1 MTDDASGR
9 ALSRLHIGAF
19 NCGIE
24 GWINTDITMHL
35 WIARLPFAA
44 KALHLAGL
52 LSDARYAEHQQGKF
66 AGLRY
71 MDLTRPLPFA
81 DGSLSAV
88 FSAHVFEHLFPD
100 EVERLAREIVRVLAP
115 GGVCR
120 IVVPDME
127 RIVALY
133 DPAAPQAFLKG
144 VFEIE
149 RRKEAAFAHH
159 WGYTRASLA
168 ALFREAGCAETHTRA
183 YREGVCPDI
192 DRLDNR
198 PDESI
203 FFEAIK

>member
-1 MTDDASGR
+1 MTEGAH
-9 ALSRLHIGAF
+9 SRSLPKLHIGAF
-19 NCGIE
+19 NCGIK

-35 WIARLPFAA
+35 WIAKLPFAA
-44 KALHLAGL
+44 RALHLAGL
-52 LSDARYAEHQQGKF
+52 LSDVRYAEHRQGRF
-66 AGLRY
+66 DGLRH
-71 MDLTRPLPFA
+71 MDLTRPLQIA
-81 DGSLSAV
+81 
-88 FSAHVFEHLFPD
+88 
-100 EVERLAREIVRVLAP
+100 RVLAP

-149 RRKEAAFAHH
+149 RRGEAAFAHH
-159 WGYTRASLA
+159 WGFTRASLA
-168 ALFREAGCAETHTRA
+168 ALFSAAGCSQTYTRA